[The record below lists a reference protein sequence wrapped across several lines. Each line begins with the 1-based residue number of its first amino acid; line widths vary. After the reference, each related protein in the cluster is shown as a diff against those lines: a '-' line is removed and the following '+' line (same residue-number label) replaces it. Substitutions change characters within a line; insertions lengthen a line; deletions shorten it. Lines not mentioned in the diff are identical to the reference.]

1 MNNRRISTCMAVLFS
16 LAPLLACPV
25 FADNGEN
32 GDIGEKIRQ
41 PVRESVEIRR
51 QTQKETEQWREERKE
66 LTARYERL
74 LEENRRLSE
83 QSGRLEEEVEAA
95 RTRIDRKERQLADI
109 DRLSED
115 IEPFLEE
122 VVTRIRAL
130 DDEAPPFLV
139 KERKNRHER
148 IGAMMDDPET
158 PVSERYRKVM
168 EALLVEAEY
177 ANTIEVY
184 RETIDIGERSL
195 LADIFRL
202 GRISLFYQSLDGQ
215 ESGWFNVAE
224 NRWETLPRSHNR
236 AIATAIDIGARRQ
249 PAELLSLPLG
259 RLVVE

>member
-1 MNNRRISTCMAVLFS
+1 MNNRRISTCMAVIFF
-16 LAPLLACPV
+16 LAPLAYPV
-25 FADNGEN
+25 FADSGKT
-32 GDIGEKIRQ
+32 GDIGEQIRQ

-51 QTQKETEQWREERKE
+51 QTQKEAEQWREERKE

-74 LEENRRLSE
+74 SEENRRLSE
-83 QSGRLEEEVEAA
+83 QSGKLEEEVDAA

-109 DRLSED
+109 EQLSED
-115 IEPFLEE
+115 IGPFLEE
-122 VVTRIRAL
+122 VVSRIRDL
-130 DDEAPPFLV
+130 DDEAPPFLAE
-139 KERKNRHER
+139 ERKNRYER
-148 IGAMMDDPET
+148 IDAMMDDPQT

-224 NRWETLPRSHNR
+224 NRWEALPRSHNR
-236 AIATAIDIGARRQ
+236 AIGTAIDIGARRQ

-259 RLVVE
+259 RMVIR